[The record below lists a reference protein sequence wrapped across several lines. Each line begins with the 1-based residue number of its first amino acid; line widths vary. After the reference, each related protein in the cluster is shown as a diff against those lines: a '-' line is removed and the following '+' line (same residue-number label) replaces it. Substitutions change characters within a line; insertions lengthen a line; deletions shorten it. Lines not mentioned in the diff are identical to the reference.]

1 MEDQI
6 VWMDQMRII
15 APSRVDQNSLLA
27 QLVISVYKRYL
38 PYILGILRGKT
49 MTVNSQFDK

>member
-27 QLVISVYKRYL
+27 QLVISVSKRYL
-38 PYILGILRGKT
+38 SYILGILRGKT
-49 MTVNSQFDK
+49 MTVNSQF

>member
-27 QLVISVYKRYL
+27 QLVISVSKRYL

-49 MTVNSQFDK
+49 MTVNSQF